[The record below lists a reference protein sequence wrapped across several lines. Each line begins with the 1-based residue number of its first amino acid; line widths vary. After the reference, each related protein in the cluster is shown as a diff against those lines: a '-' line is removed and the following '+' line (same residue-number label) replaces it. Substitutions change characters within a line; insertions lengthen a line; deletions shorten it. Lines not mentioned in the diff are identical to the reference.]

1 LPFDGTSELATG
13 YSSAV
18 VADLSLRDSNLPV
31 CDILRFSGPGQVF
44 SLPEDLAEPLTT
56 TITFNRRFAERE
68 KAPRSLK
75 FRSADES
82 DAQGIVREFVDTGNR
97 HYMPRTHE
105 VETEDVGWINITG
118 HHWRGKSVVYKGRAT
133 TIHRTRCPELK
144 TEGRSSWLNTV
155 PTGRPPS
162 KLETGFYRHRGSDEA
177 LADDN
182 PMPARAPRM

>member
-56 TITFNRRFAERE
+56 TITFNRRFAGRE

-82 DAQGIVREFVDTGNR
+82 DAHGIVREFVDTGNR

-118 HHWRGKSVVYKGRAT
+118 QPLAREDRRLQG
-133 TIHRTRCPELK
+133 TRDNDSPDQ
-144 TEGRSSWLNTV
+144 V
-155 PTGRPPS
+155 PRV
-162 KLETGFYRHRGSDEA
+162 EDRGSFILVKHGTNWKTNIEIGDGI
-177 LADDN
+177 L
-182 PMPARAPRM
+182 PSQRVG